1 MSLYDRHILPWLI
14 ERACSVAPIARQRSA
29 WVPLARGRVL
39 EIGVG
44 AGQNL
49 RHYDR
54 AAVTRIIGLDIS
66 PPLLS
71 RAEAEARRL
80 DLPFSPLLLDAA
92 TIPLDDA
99 SVDCV
104 VVTFTL
110 CSITQLAPALAE
122 MRRVLHPDGLLLF
135 CEHGHAPDAGVA
147 RVQRFI
153 EPAWKPLAG
162 GCHLTR
168 DPVAAL
174 LAAGFRVERLEQAY
188 LPHVWRGVGWVSCG
202 VARRDQA

>member
-14 ERACSVAPIARQRSA
+14 ERACSIPAIARQRA
-29 WVPLARGRVL
+29 ALVPLAHGRVL
-39 EIGVG
+39 EIGAG
-44 AGQNL
+44 AGLNL

-54 AAVTRIIGLDIS
+54 TAVTQVIGLDIS
-66 PPLLS
+66 APLLA

-80 DLPFSPLLLDAA
+80 DLPFTPLLLDAA
-92 TIPLDDA
+92 TIPLTDA
-99 SVDCV
+99 SVECV

-110 CSITQLAPALAE
+110 CSIAQLGSALAE
-122 MRRVLHPDGLLLF
+122 MRRVLRPDGRLLF
-135 CEHGHAPDAGVA
+135 CEHGCAPDAGVA

-153 EPAWKPLAG
+153 EPVWKPLAG

-174 LAAGFRVERLEQAY
+174 AAAGFTVDRLGAG
-188 LPHVWRGVGWVSCG
+188 RGPAHGG
-202 VARRDQA
+202 